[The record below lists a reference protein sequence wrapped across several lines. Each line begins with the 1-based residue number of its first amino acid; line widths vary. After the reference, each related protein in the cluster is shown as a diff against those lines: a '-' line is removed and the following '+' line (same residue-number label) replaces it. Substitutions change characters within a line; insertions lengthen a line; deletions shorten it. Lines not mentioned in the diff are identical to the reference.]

1 MIYSYRMTFITRAI
15 NNIIIDV
22 IIVTDN
28 SILN

>member
-1 MIYSYRMTFITRAI
+1 MIYSYRMTFITCAI